1 MSTANSSLHILRRVL
16 RQAAEWNLL
25 QAVPKIK
32 MLPGERHRERVLTFE
47 QEARYLAVGFGLL
60 VRIQRSNTVVATRRL
75 ESVFPH
81 TDDKGLQFVIR
92 RLGLSSQANDSRYHW
107 IVRGQTLLMN

>member
-1 MSTANSSLHILRRVL
+1 
-16 RQAAEWNLL
+16 
-25 QAVPKIK
+25 
-32 MLPGERHRERVLTFE
+32 MLPGERHRERFLTFE

-92 RLGLSSQANDSRYHW
+92 RLW
-107 IVRGQTLLMN
+107 IVEPGERFSIPLDCAGADVADELTLFDELLKLFNHYALQGRGSLERPNFVSD